1 MSDIFQDVVHGR
13 LPLFVGGNNALRMQ
27 QAVRSKTEVRGCT
40 GTVSSLT
47 QPHNAGKEPKDCTL
61 LPAPSLG

>member
-13 LPLFVGGNNALRMQ
+13 LPLLVGGSNALRMQ

-40 GTVSSLT
+40 VSALT
-47 QPHNAGKEPKDCTL
+47 QPHNVGKEPKDCTL